1 MREAATQILYTVRK
15 FVVRWRWIGFCAL
28 VAGATATILSVSH
41 WSLSFAGMQNHA
53 WPLPLAGAILTLIA
67 VLIVPALHR
76 RIFVNGPVRRR
87 PSMGMGRRRA
97 PVIPTNA
104 GMGIVTL
111 DGNEVIEMVNPAIE
125 AMYGNEANEMIGLH
139 VRHLFSEMCDKAPG
153 WRQNS
158 ILDAVD
164 GAYETVAVRRSGKTF
179 PVELIVSKA
188 PLNSVQRVTLFVR
201 DLSAYRQQQ
210 MALEHQAMHDDL
222 TGLANRSLFF
232 KRLRST
238 IEQSADQE
246 NAFSVLL
253 LDLDR
258 FKEVN
263 DTLGHPIGDRLL
275 QAIAKKLVALK
286 PEIATLARFGG
297 DEFGILLPDS
307 GDDTVAVELSETII
321 ETLCK
326 PFELDGISLEVG
338 ASIGIARYPDHGT
351 EASDLVQRADVAMYA
366 AKQTQ
371 SGFAFYDAEED
382 RNSVRHLTLTGDLR
396 RAVQENQLFLHFQP
410 KIRMRGGKL
419 IGVEALV
426 RWNHPEHGFI
436 PPDEFIDHA
445 EQTGLTAPL
454 TDWVLN
460 AALRQ
465 WSTWQRQGLELDM
478 AVNLS
483 PRMLHFGDIVGMIGR
498 RLEKWQM
505 PAERLVIEI
514 TENALMIDPQR
525 SSETVAALR
534 KMGVRIAID
543 DFGTGY
549 SSLSLLKELAA
560 EELKI
565 DKSFVME
572 LTENENDRTIVEST
586 IAMAHNLGLT
596 VVAEGIESEDALV
609 LLRRMG
615 CDVGQGFH
623 IGRPMAPADVD
634 KWVSESAGQP
644 VASRRQKRAR
654 KKPASKKRVAAIPAA
669 AALI

>member
-1 MREAATQILYTVRK
+1 MNYTIRRLAG
-15 FVVRWRWIGFCAL
+15 RWRWVGFSTLA
-28 VAGATATILSVSH
+28 AATAATILSLSH
-41 WSLSFAGMQNHA
+41 WSLAFAGIENHT
-53 WPLPLAGAILTLIA
+53 WQLPAAGAILTLVA
-67 VLIVPALHR
+67 VLLGPTLHR
-76 RIFVNGPVRRR
+76 RIFIDGPVRRR

-97 PVIPTNA
+97 PAIPTNA

-139 VRHLFSEMCDKAPG
+139 VRHMFSEMCEKAPG
-153 WRQNS
+153 WQNNS
-158 ILDAVD
+158 LLDAVD

-188 PLNSVQRVTLFVR
+188 PLSSIQRITLFVR

-238 IEQSADQE
+238 IEKSTD
-246 NAFSVLL
+246 NVGAFSVLL

-275 QAIAKKLVALK
+275 QAIAKKLAALK
-286 PEIATLARFGG
+286 PEEATLARFGG
-297 DEFGILLPDS
+297 DEFGILLPDCGEDS
-307 GDDTVAVELSETII
+307 VAVEVSKQII
-321 ETLCK
+321 AALRK
-326 PFELDGISLEVG
+326 PFELDGVSLEVG

-351 EASDLVQRADVAMYA
+351 EPSDLIQRADVAMYA
-366 AKQTQ
+366 AKRTQ
-371 SGFAFYDAEED
+371 SGYAFYDPEDD

-419 IGVEALV
+419 VGAEALV

-445 EQTGLTAPL
+445 EQTGLTVPL

-465 WSTWQRQGLELDM
+465 WSTWQRRGLDLDM

-483 PRMLHFGDIVGMIGR
+483 PRMLHFGDIVGMIQR
-498 RLEKWQM
+498 RLEKWDM

-525 SSETVAALR
+525 SSEAVAALR
-534 KMGVRIAID
+534 EMGVRIAID

-549 SSLSLLKELAA
+549 SSLSLLKELSA

-572 LTENENDRTIVEST
+572 LIENESDRTIVEST

-609 LLRRMG
+609 MLRRMG

-623 IGRPMAPADVD
+623 IGRPMAPADLED
-634 KWVSESAGQP
+634 WVSETARQP

-654 KKPASKKRVAAIPAA
+654 KKTAPAERSTAIPAA
-669 AALI
+669 AAL

>member
-1 MREAATQILYTVRK
+1 MLYTIRK
-15 FVVRWRWIGFCAL
+15 FAVRWRWIGICVLA
-28 VAGATATILSVSH
+28 AASAATILSVSH
-41 WSLSFAGMQNHA
+41 WTLSFTGMENHA
-53 WPLPLAGAILTLIA
+53 WPLTVAGAILTLIA
-67 VLIVPALHR
+67 VWIGPALHR
-76 RIFVNGPVRRR
+76 RIFTNGPVRRR
-87 PSMGMGRRRA
+87 PSMGIGRRRA
-97 PVIPTNA
+97 PAIPTNA

-111 DGNEVIEMVNPAIE
+111 DGNEVIQMVNPAIE

-139 VRHLFSEMCDKAPG
+139 VRHLFSEMCEKAPG

-158 ILDAVD
+158 LLDAVD

-188 PLNSVQRVTLFVR
+188 PANSIQRITLFVR

-210 MALEHQAMHDDL
+210 MALEHQALHDDL

-232 KRLRST
+232 NRLRST
-238 IEQSADQE
+238 IEKSADQKS
-246 NAFSVLL
+246 AFSVLL

-275 QAIAKKLVALK
+275 QAIAKQLTALK
-286 PEIATLARFGG
+286 PEDATLARFGG
-297 DEFGILLPDS
+297 DEFCVLLPDS
-307 GDDTVAVELSETII
+307 GDDSIAVDLSKTII

-326 PFELDGISLEVG
+326 PFELDGINLEVG

-351 EASDLVQRADVAMYA
+351 EASDLIQRADVAMYA

-465 WSTWQRQGLELDM
+465 WSSWQHRGLELDM

-498 RLEKWQM
+498 RLEKWNM
-505 PAERLVIEI
+505 PADRLVIEI

-525 SSETVAALR
+525 SSEAVAALR

-572 LTENENDRTIVEST
+572 LTESESDRTIVEST

-609 LLRRMG
+609 MLRRMG

-623 IGRPMAPADVD
+623 IGRPINPAEFD
-634 KWVSESAGQP
+634 KWMVDTARQPAAG
-644 VASRRQKRAR
+644 RRQKRAR
-654 KKPASKKRVAAIPAA
+654 KKTAPKERIAPIAAT
-669 AALI
+669 AAL